1 MQSKVPAS
9 RISLSGPIKN
19 SIAVAVL
26 GAVGLLAIILW
37 TAFTVRKH
45 VGIAS
50 LSVFPAALDSQ
61 QAGTAFERM
70 NREYSDAVVIQDK
83 ADLASADREAATVV
97 SSLERAASSMAFNSG
112 RHQQIVSLKL
122 RVDSLRARSRIMYV
136 AAAEVNAIPP
146 EQKDLA
152 DLSRENKAVNTALE
166 TLQSDLTS
174 DFRAELDLVNE
185 LFGILAILEA
195 VVLAGVIVALFF
207 STRTLIKATVQQRED
222 EVLRQTHSVLD
233 NERRM
238 LRALIDNIPDFM
250 YVKDAESRFVVSNLH
265 LAHSVGT
272 ETPEELLGKTD
283 FDYYPLEMARAFRE
297 DEQNVIRSG
306 QPLYNR
312 EEKCIDSAGNEIH
325 ILTTKVPLLD
335 SKGRIT
341 GIAGVGHDITARK
354 KMEAALRE
362 AEQKYRGIFD
372 KAVIGIFQSTPEG
385 RFLSVNPSMAFT
397 FGYDSP
403 EEMTASITDM
413 SQHFFANPKRGFEF
427 MLVMDRIGGVKNF
440 ECEASRKDGS
450 IVWIAMSIRA
460 IRENG
465 MVVRYEGM
473 CEDITERKKMEGA
486 LREAELKYRGIFDTA
501 VVGIFQSTP
510 EGRFLSVNLSMAS
523 TFGYD
528 TPEEMIDY
536 ITDIA
541 QQFYADP
548 KRREEFKLSMEKLG
562 TVQSF
567 ECEGLR
573 KDGSK
578 IWLAM
583 SVRAIRENGVIIRYD
598 GMCEDITERNHL
610 REQLLQAQKLES
622 VGQLAAGIAHEINT
636 PIQYIGDNVRFMKDA
651 FQDLRSLLEN
661 YERLLLAVQENALT
675 RETIQ
680 TAEME
685 AAERAVKCVDT
696 GYLLDEI
703 PKAIE
708 QTLDGVTR
716 VATLV
721 SAMKEFSH
729 PDMKEKVPL
738 DLNRAISSTITVA
751 RNEWKYVADLET
763 EFDPSLPMVSCLPGE
778 FNQVILNLIVN
789 AAHAI
794 ADVVNKGGP
803 EMGKITV
810 QTRNCSEWAE
820 IRIQDTGTG
829 IPKTVQSRIFDPFFT
844 TKEIGKGT
852 GQGLAIARSVIVD
865 KHKGSIHFETEEG
878 KGTTFIIRLPLNGK
892 TLTAMAV
899 AA

>member
-1 MQSKVPAS
+1 MQRRVSAS

-37 TAFTVRKH
+37 TAFTARKH

-50 LSVFPAALDSQ
+50 LSVFPAALNSQ
-61 QAGTAFERM
+61 RASTAFERM
-70 NREYSDAVVIQDK
+70 NHEYSDAVVMQEK
-83 ADLASADREAATVV
+83 EALANADREAGTVV
-97 SSLERAASSMAFNSG
+97 ASLDRAGAFMAFNSG
-112 RHQQIVSLKL
+112 RHQQIVSLMH
-122 RVDSLRARSRIMYV
+122 RVTGLQARSRMLYT
-136 AAAEVNAIPP
+136 AAATVNAIPP
-146 EQKDLA
+146 KQQDLA
-152 DLSRENKAVNTALE
+152 DLSRENKAVDTALE

-174 DFRAELDLVNE
+174 DFRAELDLSNE

-207 STRTLIKATVQQRED
+207 SSRTLIKATVQRRED
-222 EVLRQTHSVLD
+222 EVLRQAHSAQEY
-233 NERRM
+233 ERRM
-238 LRALIDNIPDFM
+238 VRAMIDNIPDYI
-250 YVKDAESRFVVSNLH
+250 YVKDAQGRFMVANPH
-265 LAHSVGT
+265 LARMMGA

-283 FDYYPLEMARAFRE
+283 FDFYSREVASGFYEEEQEM
-297 DEQNVIRSG
+297 IRSG
-306 QPLYNR
+306 QPLYNH
-312 EEKCIDSAGNEIH
+312 EETNVDSAGNVVH

-335 SKGRIT
+335 SDGHII

-354 KMEAALRE
+354 VMEAALRE

-372 KAVIGIFQSTPEG
+372 KAVVGIFQSTPEG
-385 RFLSVNPSMAFT
+385 CFLSVNPSMAFT

-403 EEMTASITDM
+403 DEMTASITDM

-450 IVWIAMSIRA
+450 KVWIAMSIGA
-460 IRENG
+460 IREKG

-501 VVGIFQSTP
+501 VVGILQSTP
-510 EGRFLSVNLSMAS
+510 EGRFLSVNPSMAF

-528 TPEEMIDY
+528 SPEEMIASISD
-536 ITDIA
+536 ITH
-541 QQFYADP
+541 QFYADP
-548 KRREEFKLSMEKLG
+548 KRSEEFKLSMEKLG
-562 TVQSF
+562 AVQNF

-578 IWLAM
+578 IWLTM
-583 SVRAIRENGVIIRYD
+583 SVRAIHENGVIIRYE
-598 GMCEDITERNHL
+598 GMCEDITERKHL

-636 PIQYIGDNVRFMKDA
+636 PTQYIGDNVRFLKDA
-651 FQDLRSLLEN
+651 FLDLKGLLEN
-661 YERLLLAVQENALT
+661 YDKLLSAAKDNTLSCKAIQEVAV
-675 RETIQ
+675 
-680 TAEME
+680 
-685 AAERAVKCVDT
+685 AVKGVDT
-696 GYLLDEI
+696 GYLMEEI
-703 PKAIE
+703 PKAID
-708 QTLDGVTR
+708 QTLEGITR
-716 VATLV
+716 VSTIV

-729 PDMKEKVPL
+729 PDTKEKIPL
-738 DLNRAISSTITVA
+738 DLNHAINSTITVA

-763 EFDPSLPMVSCLPGE
+763 EFDPSLPLISCLPGE

-789 AAHAI
+789 ASHAI
-794 ADVVNKGGP
+794 SDVVKKGGP
-803 EMGKITV
+803 EMGKIKV
-810 QTRNCSEWAE
+810 QTRNCPEWAE
-820 IRIQDTGTG
+820 ILIQDTGTG
-829 IPKTVQSRIFDPFFT
+829 IPEKARSRIFDPFFT
-844 TKEIGKGT
+844 TKAIGKGT

-865 KHKGSIHFETEEG
+865 KHGGSIHFETEEG

-892 TLTAMAV
+892 ALPIQEV